1 VVWDNARRLRWAEGA
16 ILAVVVLLTLKH
28 FAFPSA
34 AAPRFLT
41 APAQMTDIEQTVL
54 ASGTIQPSKL
64 VSVGAQASGR
74 ILALHVGLGDHVSKG
89 QLIAEIDPSTQ
100 LNALQ
105 NAAAILAQ
113 ERAQRTSR
121 EAALRQAELAF
132 KRAATTYAQEAS
144 SQADYETAEA
154 TFHGTQA
161 DVAAL
166 DAQIREARI
175 SVDTAKVNLGF
186 TKVVAPMD
194 GTVVAIVAPEGQ
206 TVNAVQAAPTI
217 VKLADL
223 DTMTVKAQIS
233 EADVT
238 QVYAGQKVYFTILGA
253 PEHRYYATL
262 RAVEPA
268 PESIAAESTTTTGA
282 GGGTGTTS
290 SAVYYDGLFDIPN
303 PGHSLRPSMT
313 AQVNIVLREAKR
325 VLTVPTSALREA
337 RRDGQTEIRVMDA
350 NGRVQPRRVRVGINN
365 ATSAQILEGLKVGE
379 RVVIS
384 ETGSAG
390 SRDGTERAPPPPGI
404 S

>member
-1 VVWDNARRLRWAEGA
+1 VIWDDTRNLQWTGGA
-16 ILAVVVLLTLKH
+16 ILTIVVVLTLKH
-28 FAFPSA
+28 FVFPSS
-34 AAPRFLT
+34 AAPQSIT
-41 APAQMTDIEQTVL
+41 ATARIADIEQTVL

-74 ILALHVGLGDHVSKG
+74 IVALHVALGDQVTKG
-89 QLIAEIDPSTQ
+89 QVIAEIDPSTQ

-113 ERAQRTSR
+113 ERAQRASR

-132 KRAATTYAQEAS
+132 KRAATTYTQEAS

-161 DVAAL
+161 DVGAL
-166 DAQIREARI
+166 DAQITQARI
-175 SVDTAKVNLGF
+175 AVDTAKVNLRF
-186 TKVVAPMD
+186 TEVVAPMD

-238 QVYAGQKVYFTILGA
+238 HVHAGQKVYFTILGA
-253 PEHRYYATL
+253 PEHRYHAML

-268 PESIAAESTTTTGA
+268 PESIAAESTTTTSA
-282 GGGTGTTS
+282 GGGAGTTS
-290 SAVYYDGLFDIPN
+290 SAVYYDGLFDVPN
-303 PGHSLRPSMT
+303 PDRALRPSMT
-313 AQVNIVLREAKR
+313 AQVNIILLEAKAVLTIPAAVLRETR
-325 VLTVPTSALREA
+325 P
-337 RRDGQTEIRVMDA
+337 DGQTEVRVVDD
-350 NGRVQPRRVRVGINN
+350 NGRVQSRLVRVGINN
-365 ATSAQILEGLKVGE
+365 GTNAQILEGLKLGE

-390 SRDGTERAPPPPGI
+390 SLNSTARPPAPGI